1 MSPSAK
7 GISIHCALP
16 VLVPDTKWI
25 DGDIH
30 DEYWL
35 IASSSM
41 VLHLLI
47 EERDDVEH
55 AGIGDM
61 AAFNPRDTVGTLF
74 MLISV
79 IMMSSSLNSMESS
92 TSDCTI
98 SFTSGEGGR
107 TLEDSWDNE
116 RVLSF
121 WLG

>member
-7 GISIHCALP
+7 GTSIHYALP
-16 VLVPDTKWI
+16 VLVPDTEQI
-25 DGDIH
+25 DRNIH

-61 AAFNPRDTVGTLF
+61 AVLNPGDTIGTLST
-74 MLISV
+74 LISV
-79 IMMSSSLNSMESS
+79 IMMSSSLNSVESG
-92 TSDCTI
+92 TSDYTI
-98 SFTSGEGGR
+98 SSTSGEGGG
-107 TLEDSWDNE
+107 TLKDSWDNE